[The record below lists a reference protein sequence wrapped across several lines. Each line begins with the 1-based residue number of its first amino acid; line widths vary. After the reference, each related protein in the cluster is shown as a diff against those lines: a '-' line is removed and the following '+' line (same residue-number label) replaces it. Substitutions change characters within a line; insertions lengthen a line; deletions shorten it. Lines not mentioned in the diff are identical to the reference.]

1 MTIRAQ
7 LSTWIRRAT
16 VEQWAI
22 IDEGAC
28 RLPPGDLRAALVLV
42 TAAIC
47 LIIPKHFGSPE
58 SFHRFPWLVAA
69 FSGLPYADLH
79 PHLFWASS
87 KLLNYG
93 LLPWLCIRFVLRSNL
108 AEHGLRFTW
117 EPKVWALYGAMLA
130 LVLPLAYLVAST
142 PAFARTYPKYAGAGD
157 SLAQL
162 VLWEAAY
169 AFQFLMLE
177 FFFRGFLIFALS
189 RFVGS
194 LAIFVMVVP
203 YAMIHLSKPLPE
215 CLGSIVTGIALGT
228 VALRTRSIY
237 GGVLVHSAVGFGMDI
252 FALLAKG
259 QLPTLTW

>member
-1 MTIRAQ
+1 VSSLAQ
-7 LSTWIRRAT
+7 LRSWIRRAT

-22 IDEGAC
+22 IDRAHP
-28 RLPPGDLRAALVLV
+28 RPPTGDLRAPLVLV

-79 PHLFWASS
+79 PHLFWSLS

-93 LLPWLCIRFVLRSNL
+93 LLPWLCIRFVLGSTL
-108 AEHGLRFTW
+108 AEHGLRFAW
-117 EPKVWALYGAMLA
+117 EPKVWALYAAMLA
-130 LVLPLAYLVAST
+130 VVLPLAYLVAST
-142 PAFARTYPKYAGAGD
+142 PAFSRTYPKYAGASE
-157 SLAQL
+157 SLQQL
-162 VLWEAAY
+162 ILWEAAY

-177 FFFRGFLIFALS
+177 FFFRGFLIFALA
-189 RFVGS
+189 RWLGS

-203 YAMIHLSKPLPE
+203 YAMIHLSKPLLE
-215 CLGSIVTGIALGT
+215 CVGSIFAGIALGT
-228 VALRTRSIY
+228 IALRTRSIY
-237 GGVLVHSAVGFGMDI
+237 GGVIVHSAVGFGMDL

-259 QLPTLTW
+259 KLPPVQW